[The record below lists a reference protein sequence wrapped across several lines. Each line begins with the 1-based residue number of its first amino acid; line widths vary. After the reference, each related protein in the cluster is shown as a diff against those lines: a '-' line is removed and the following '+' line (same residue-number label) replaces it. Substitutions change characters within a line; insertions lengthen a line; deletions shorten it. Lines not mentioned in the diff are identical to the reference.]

1 MSVVKP
7 IQFGDKYLLLDQ
19 IGSGGVAE
27 VFRGKLTRDKGF
39 EKLIVI
45 KKLLAE
51 HNSDREMVDIFIRE
65 ARLAALLQHENIA
78 ATYDFGAIEGE
89 YFLAMEYLFGKNL
102 HSVMVRAREHRELFG
117 LSEALV
123 IGSKICEGMEYA
135 HNLNDLQHKPLNI
148 VHRDLTPH
156 NIFITYD
163 GKVKIL
169 DFGVAKAELFDNKTR
184 EGVVKGKISYM
195 SPERLSGEDVDA
207 RSDIFSIGILLYEM
221 VSGRRMYQGDTAEL
235 IRKSLT
241 AEYDNLRTVLP
252 DLDPAIYHILDKA
265 LAVEIDR
272 RYQSCAQ
279 MQSDIDDL
287 LFQMQQRGGHQLL
300 KEAVRE
306 LFAAEYET
314 EHKKIAEVLS
324 FENEAAGQYDKTG
337 SAIIGDRGSEE
348 WGAEEDKTSLLLR
361 RPPVH
366 LAKLYWSRLRAWGE
380 DTYLLI
386 RDMADRQQLG
396 LPVLVGGA
404 AVVLLLLIVL
414 FSLGGRQEEPTPSS
428 VTEKTV
434 RKEVDPAPAPVVE
447 EADPQETET
456 TEVADTGREA
466 EEETV
471 EGEAPVVIQETV
483 EPQPSASEKPV
494 VESQP
499 LLPETPVAKPAE
511 PAVEEAAPT
520 APVAPDATKVV
531 VLKKEELK
539 KKKVVSETVQPSIGV
554 AARTVDQETKP
565 EEQKARIEQVD
576 SAKRNESFAAQTD
589 NLARQVKLES
599 LHLKARE
606 AMRQGRLIQPTQQS
620 AQAYFNQIL
629 FIDPED
635 KVAVEGL
642 RLICEKYSTLAE
654 ESLVEKQFDRAE
666 NYVSDGLSVIP
677 NYRRLLEVKS
687 RIGREREE
695 HIHELS
701 EKARLCLE
709 AKKLSTPPD
718 DSAYFYYNEIA
729 RLDPESAL
737 VRKGYKD
744 IADGYALMAEEAF
757 RNFDYDSAEVYV
769 RRGLQIVPDHYYL
782 MSLKQELGRS
792 DFGRFGHS
800 MKKKLNKLLS
810 E

>member
-348 WGAEEDKTSLLLR
+348 WGEEEDKTSLLLR

-428 VTEKTV
+428 VTEKAV

-456 TEVADTGREA
+456 TEVADTSREA

-499 LLPETPVAKPAE
+499 ILPEKPVAKPAE

-539 KKKVVSETVQPSIGV
+539 KKKGCFRD
-554 AARTVDQETKP
+554 RTALDWGGGSNGGP
-565 EEQKARIEQVD
+565 E
-576 SAKRNESFAAQTD
+576 NQT
-589 NLARQVKLES
+589 
-599 LHLKARE
+599 
-606 AMRQGRLIQPTQQS
+606 
-620 AQAYFNQIL
+620 
-629 FIDPED
+629 
-635 KVAVEGL
+635 
-642 RLICEKYSTLAE
+642 
-654 ESLVEKQFDRAE
+654 
-666 NYVSDGLSVIP
+666 
-677 NYRRLLEVKS
+677 
-687 RIGREREE
+687 
-695 HIHELS
+695 
-701 EKARLCLE
+701 
-709 AKKLSTPPD
+709 
-718 DSAYFYYNEIA
+718 
-729 RLDPESAL
+729 
-737 VRKGYKD
+737 
-744 IADGYALMAEEAF
+744 
-757 RNFDYDSAEVYV
+757 
-769 RRGLQIVPDHYYL
+769 
-782 MSLKQELGRS
+782 
-792 DFGRFGHS
+792 
-800 MKKKLNKLLS
+800 
-810 E
+810 